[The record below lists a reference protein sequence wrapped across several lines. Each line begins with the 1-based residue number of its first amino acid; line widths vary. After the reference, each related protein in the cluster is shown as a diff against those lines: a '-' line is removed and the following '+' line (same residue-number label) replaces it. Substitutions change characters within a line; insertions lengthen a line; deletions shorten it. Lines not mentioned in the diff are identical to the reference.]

1 MKILILADKES
12 RKIWDFYE
20 PGMLNQYD
28 LILSAGDLSPHYLE
42 FVVTMGNKPL
52 YYVHGNHD
60 DCYEETPPGGCVC
73 IDGKVA
79 EFQGLRILGLGGSM
93 RYKNGK
99 NMYTPRQM
107 RYRVVK
113 ALPSI
118 LRHHGFDILLTHAP
132 AEGLNDSEDLP
143 HRGFGEFIR
152 LMDRFRPAYFI
163 HGHNHKEYSSGYK
176 REDRYGDTIV
186 INAWE
191 TYVLEIPDEKLQR
204 SGRS

>member
-73 IDGKVA
+73 IDGRVA
-79 EFQGLRILGLGGSM
+79 EFRGLRILGLGGSM

-99 NMYTPRQM
+99 NMYTP
-107 RYRVVK
+107 
-113 ALPSI
+113 LILTFPIIDDISFSSI
-118 LRHHGFDILLTHAP
+118 TSWIIHFSEKCSTSRTFSASWLRHSADTCAG
-132 AEGLNDSEDLP
+132 G
-143 HRGFGEFIR
+143 
-152 LMDRFRPAYFI
+152 RP
-163 HGHNHKEYSSGYK
+163 E
-176 REDRYGDTIV
+176 
-186 INAWE
+186 
-191 TYVLEIPDEKLQR
+191 
-204 SGRS
+204 